1 VALFTFP
8 YSLVKRKTV
17 FDEDP
22 AIVERRILQTGK
34 HPPVP
39 GA

>member
-1 VALFTFP
+1 MSGVL

-22 AIVERRILQTGK
+22 AIVERRILQTRE
-34 HPPVP
+34 HPTIP